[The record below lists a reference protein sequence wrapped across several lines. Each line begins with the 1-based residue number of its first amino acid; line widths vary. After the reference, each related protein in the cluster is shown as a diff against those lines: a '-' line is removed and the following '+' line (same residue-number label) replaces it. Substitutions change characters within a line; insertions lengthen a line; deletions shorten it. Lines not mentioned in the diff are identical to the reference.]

1 VTASCWEL
9 RPALAGWTIAGPF
22 GPCHRGRGCFEA
34 GWQEFA
40 AEWMEG
46 VGAVIARVRMPHR
59 HLTPPVKPGPE
70 REPPRPTSRPPRRGG
85 VGWILWW
92 IMMALAIVLL
102 MSRAPSGGPHAT
114 ALAYSD
120 FVGKVGAGQVRTVDI
135 NDKGAVSGT
144 LKDGKKFT
152 TQIPTAL
159 GTGSQLQQQL
169 TSHHVQITG
178 SQSSSGGSS
187 ILAVVLSFLPFLLLI
202 GFFVWMGRRAARSL
216 PGGLSSIGRS
226 RAKIIE
232 AERPTTRFGDVA
244 GYEGVKQEIS
254 EVVDFLRHPARYT
267 AAGARGPRGVIMVGP
282 PGTGK
287 TLFGRAVAGEADV
300 PFLSV
305 TGSAFVEMFVGV
317 GASRVRDLFEEARK
331 RAPSIIFIDEIDA
344 LGSRHGGGPRL
355 GGNDEREQ
363 TLNQLLAEMDGFDQS
378 SGIVVLA
385 ATNRPDALDPALLRP
400 GRFDR
405 QVTVPLPNQAERA
418 AILAV
423 HARDKF
429 LAPDVDLDAIAR
441 ATPGFSGADLA
452 NLVNEGAINA
462 VRGNRIL
469 IEPQDL
475 DAARDRVLLGRRESS
490 NALLPEERRSVA
502 LHESGHALVAAL
514 CEHADPVA
522 KVTILPAGVT
532 LGVTEQLPEAERHLY
547 SENYLTD
554 LLAVRL
560 GGRAAELVAFGEGST
575 GAANDLAGATQIAT
589 RMVREFG
596 LSPELGPIGY
606 ASSHP
611 HYLGETTE
619 ELVRP
624 PYSEQTQRIV
634 DEEVPRLLC
643 QAEQRA
649 IALLRAH
656 RPALERLAE
665 LLIAH
670 ETVDGS
676 VVLDVLRQEQTQ
688 ADGGRDA
695 AEADEL
701 SHTPLPLGHVPPAM
715 SLHPSGSRKPT
726 RMRKCHG
733 TDGD

>member
-1 VTASCWEL
+1 
-9 RPALAGWTIAGPF
+9 
-22 GPCHRGRGCFEA
+22 
-34 GWQEFA
+34 
-40 AEWMEG
+40 M
-46 VGAVIARVRMPHR
+46 
-59 HLTPPVKPGPE
+59 
-70 REPPRPTSRPPRRGG
+70 
-85 VGWILWW
+85 LWW
-92 IMMALAIVLL
+92 ILMTLVFVLL
-102 MSRAPSGGPHAT
+102 LSRARSGPHT
-114 ALAYSD
+114 SSLSYSD
-120 FVGKVGAGQVRTVDI
+120 FVGKIGASQVQMVDI
-135 NDKGAVSGT
+135 NDKGAVSGI
-144 LKDGKKFT
+144 LKDGTKFT
-152 TQIPTAL
+152 TQLPTAL
-159 GTGSQLQQQL
+159 GTGAQLQQQL
-169 TSHHVQITG
+169 TSHHVQIKA
-178 SQSSSGGSS
+178 SQSSGGGSAWLS
-187 ILAVVLSFLPFLLLI
+187 VLFSFLPFLLLI
-202 GFFVWMGRRAARSL
+202 GFLVWMGRRAAGSVT
-216 PGGLSSIGRS
+216 GGLSAVGRS
-226 RAKIIE
+226 RAKLIE
-232 AERPTTRFGDVA
+232 AERPTTRFGDIA
-244 GYEGVKQEIS
+244 GYDGVKQEIS
-254 EVVDFLRHPARYT
+254 EVVDFLRNPARYT
-267 AAGARGPRGVIMVGP
+267 AAGAKGPRGVIMVGP

-287 TLFGRAVAGEADV
+287 TLFARAVAGEADV

-317 GASRVRDLFEEARK
+317 GASRVRDLFDDARK

-344 LGSRHGGGPRL
+344 LGARRAGGARL

-363 TLNQLLAEMDGFDQS
+363 TLNQLLSEMDGFDQS

-418 AILAV
+418 SVLAV
-423 HARDKF
+423 HARDKT
-429 LAPDVDLDAIAR
+429 LAPDVDLDAVAR

-462 VRGNRIL
+462 VRNDRTR
-469 IEPQDL
+469 IEPHDL

-502 LHESGHALVAAL
+502 VHESGHALVAAL

-547 SENYLTD
+547 SESYLTD

-560 GGRAAELVAFGEGST
+560 GGRAAELVVFGEGST

-611 HYLGETTE
+611 HFLGESTDE
-619 ELVRP
+619 PGRP
-624 PYSEQTQRIV
+624 AYSEQTQRIV
-634 DEEVPRLLC
+634 DEEVARLLR

-649 IALLRAH
+649 ITLLRGH

-665 LLIAH
+665 QLVTH

-676 VVLDVLRQEQTQ
+676 VVLNVLRQERGQ
-688 ADGGRDA
+688 ADGRDDDHAVNASSPPGRP
-695 AEADEL
+695 EPEVR
-701 SHTPLPLGHVPPAM
+701 TPP
-715 SLHPSGSRKPT
+715 R
-726 RMRKCHG
+726 
-733 TDGD
+733 